1 MAHRRMFSL
10 SVVDTDRFL
19 EMPSS
24 TQALYFHLGM
34 RADDDGFVAAPKSIA
49 AICGCSVDDI
59 RLLAMKGFVQAFETG
74 VLVIIDWKENNKIR
88 KDRYTPTKFTHEKM
102 LLDGNQNGNQ
112 SDTQTATEWLP
123 QDRLGKDR
131 IGKVRE
137 SKADNAA
144 LPPSPA
150 DSEKVKPKRKRQEQ
164 AQETI
169 ADIFR
174 TFAGSDTELE
184 KALTDVNALRAA
196 NKKPLTPRAAE
207 LICKKV
213 TSLAKEAGVRNT
225 HGYMIAILEQSIERG
240 WDGVWSY
247 KGDFKDTSAVHGSDT
262 ADHPREIGPVPVM
275 CPHWTR
281 QPRRAVLKK
290 TKAALGATNTQSG
303 RR

>member
-184 KALTDVNALRAA
+184 KALTDFNALRAA

-262 ADHPREIGPVPVM
+262 ADHPREISPDDDI
-275 CPHWTR
+275 
-281 QPRRAVLKK
+281 
-290 TKAALGATNTQSG
+290 TQYL
-303 RR
+303 

>member
-1 MAHRRMFSL
+1 MANRRMFSL
-10 SVVDTDRFL
+10 SIVDTDRFL

-74 VLVIIDWKENNKIR
+74 VLVITDWKENNKIR

-137 SKADNAA
+137 SKERKADSAA
-144 LPPSPA
+144 FPPSLA
-150 DSEKVKPKRKRQEQ
+150 DSEKSKPKRKKQEHP
-164 AQETI
+164 QETV
-169 ADIFR
+169 ADVFR
-174 TFAGSDTELE
+174 TFAGSDAELE
-184 KALTDVNALRAA
+184 KALTDFNALRAA

-213 TSLAKEAGVRNT
+213 MTLAKEADVRNT
-225 HGYMIAILEQSIERG
+225 HGYMIAVLEQSIERG
-240 WDGVWSY
+240 WDGIWSY
-247 KGDFKDTSAVHGSDT
+247 KGNFKDTSAIHGSDT
-262 ADHPREIGPVPVM
+262 ADHPREIGPDDDI
-275 CPHWTR
+275 
-281 QPRRAVLKK
+281 
-290 TKAALGATNTQSG
+290 TQYL
-303 RR
+303 

>member
-174 TFAGSDTELE
+174 AFAGSDTELE
-184 KALTDVNALRAA
+184 KALTDFNALRAA

-213 TSLAKEAGVRNT
+213 TSLAKEASVRNT
-225 HGYMIAILEQSIERG
+225 HGYMIAVLEQSIERG
-240 WDGVWSY
+240 WDGVWAY
-247 KGDFKDTSAVHGSDT
+247 KGDFKDAPTVHGSNGKDK
-262 ADHPREIGPVPVM
+262 PREIGPDDDI
-275 CPHWTR
+275 
-281 QPRRAVLKK
+281 
-290 TKAALGATNTQSG
+290 TKYL
-303 RR
+303 

>member
-184 KALTDVNALRAA
+184 KALTDFNALRAA

-247 KGDFKDTSAVHGSDT
+247 KGDFKNTSAVQGSDT
-262 ADHPREIGPVPVM
+262 ADHPREIGPDDDI
-275 CPHWTR
+275 
-281 QPRRAVLKK
+281 
-290 TKAALGATNTQSG
+290 TQYL
-303 RR
+303 

>member
-184 KALTDVNALRAA
+184 KALTDFNALRDA

-262 ADHPREIGPVPVM
+262 ADHPREIGPDDDI
-275 CPHWTR
+275 
-281 QPRRAVLKK
+281 
-290 TKAALGATNTQSG
+290 TQYL
-303 RR
+303 

>member
-10 SVVDTDRFL
+10 SIVDTDRFL

-184 KALTDVNALRAA
+184 KALTDFNALRAA

-240 WDGVWSY
+240 WDGVWAY
-247 KGDFKDTSAVHGSDT
+247 KGDFKDAPTVHGSNGKDK
-262 ADHPREIGPVPVM
+262 PREIGPDDDI
-275 CPHWTR
+275 
-281 QPRRAVLKK
+281 
-290 TKAALGATNTQSG
+290 TKYL
-303 RR
+303 

>member
-10 SVVDTDRFL
+10 SVVDADRFL

-112 SDTQTATEWLP
+112 SYTQTATEWLP

-184 KALTDVNALRAA
+184 KALTDFNALRAA

-262 ADHPREIGPVPVM
+262 ADHPREIGPDDDI
-275 CPHWTR
+275 
-281 QPRRAVLKK
+281 
-290 TKAALGATNTQSG
+290 TQYL
-303 RR
+303 

>member
-10 SVVDTDRFL
+10 SIVDTDRFL

-144 LPPSPA
+144 LPPSPT

-184 KALTDVNALRAA
+184 KALTDFNALRAA

-262 ADHPREIGPVPVM
+262 ADHPREIGPDDDI
-275 CPHWTR
+275 
-281 QPRRAVLKK
+281 
-290 TKAALGATNTQSG
+290 TQYL
-303 RR
+303 

>member
-10 SVVDTDRFL
+10 SIVDTDRFL

-137 SKADNAA
+137 SKSDNAA

-184 KALTDVNALRAA
+184 KALTDFNALRAA

-225 HGYMIAILEQSIERG
+225 HGYIIAILEQSIERG

-262 ADHPREIGPVPVM
+262 ADHPREIGPDDDI
-275 CPHWTR
+275 
-281 QPRRAVLKK
+281 
-290 TKAALGATNTQSG
+290 TQYL
-303 RR
+303 

>member
-49 AICGCSVDDI
+49 AICGCSVDDM

-74 VLVIIDWKENNKIR
+74 VLVITDWKENNKIR
-88 KDRYTPTKFTHEKM
+88 KDRYTPTKFIHEKM
-102 LLDGNQNGNQ
+102 LLGDNQNDNQ
-112 SDTQTATEWLP
+112 SDTQTATKWLP

-137 SKADNAA
+137 SKERKADSAA
-144 LPPSPA
+144 FPPSLA
-150 DSEKVKPKRKRQEQ
+150 DSEKSKPKRKKQEHP
-164 AQETI
+164 QETV
-169 ADIFR
+169 ADVFR
-174 TFAGSDTELE
+174 TFAGSDAELE
-184 KALTDVNALRAA
+184 KALTDFNALRAA

-213 TSLAKEAGVRNT
+213 MTLAKEADVRNT
-225 HGYMIAILEQSIERG
+225 HGYMIAVLEQSIERG
-240 WDGVWSY
+240 WDGIWSY
-247 KGDFKDTSAVHGSDT
+247 KGNFKDTSAIHGSDT
-262 ADHPREIGPVPVM
+262 ADHPRKIGPDDDI
-275 CPHWTR
+275 
-281 QPRRAVLKK
+281 
-290 TKAALGATNTQSG
+290 TQYL
-303 RR
+303 

>member
-184 KALTDVNALRAA
+184 KALTDFNALRAA

-262 ADHPREIGPVPVM
+262 ADHPLEIGPDDDI
-275 CPHWTR
+275 
-281 QPRRAVLKK
+281 
-290 TKAALGATNTQSG
+290 TQYL
-303 RR
+303 

>member
-102 LLDGNQNGNQ
+102 LLDDNQNGNQ

-184 KALTDVNALRAA
+184 KAITDFNALRAA

-247 KGDFKDTSAVHGSDT
+247 KGDFKDTSAVHGSYT
-262 ADHPREIGPVPVM
+262 ADHPREIGPDDDI
-275 CPHWTR
+275 
-281 QPRRAVLKK
+281 
-290 TKAALGATNTQSG
+290 TQYL
-303 RR
+303 

>member
-184 KALTDVNALRAA
+184 KALTDFNALRAA

-262 ADHPREIGPVPVM
+262 ADHPRKIGPDDDI
-275 CPHWTR
+275 
-281 QPRRAVLKK
+281 
-290 TKAALGATNTQSG
+290 TQYL
-303 RR
+303 

>member
-10 SVVDTDRFL
+10 SIVDTDRFL
-19 EMPSS
+19 EMPSN

-184 KALTDVNALRAA
+184 KALTDFNALRAA

-240 WDGVWSY
+240 LDGVWSY

-262 ADHPREIGPVPVM
+262 ADHPREIGPDDDI
-275 CPHWTR
+275 
-281 QPRRAVLKK
+281 
-290 TKAALGATNTQSG
+290 TQYL
-303 RR
+303 

>member
-10 SVVDTDRFL
+10 SIVDTDRFL

-49 AICGCSVDDI
+49 AICNCSVDDI
-59 RLLAMKGFVQAFETG
+59 RLLATKGFVKTFETG
-74 VLVIIDWKENNKIR
+74 VLVIIDWKENNK
-88 KDRYTPTKFTHEKM
+88 K
-102 LLDGNQNGNQ
+102 

-131 IGKVRE
+131 IGEVRE

-184 KALTDVNALRAA
+184 KALTDFNALRAA

-225 HGYMIAILEQSIERG
+225 RGYMIAILEQSIERG

-262 ADHPREIGPVPVM
+262 ADHPREIGPDDDI
-275 CPHWTR
+275 
-281 QPRRAVLKK
+281 
-290 TKAALGATNTQSG
+290 TQYL
-303 RR
+303 

>member
-1 MAHRRMFSL
+1 MANRRMFSL
-10 SVVDTDRFL
+10 SIVDTDRFL

-74 VLVIIDWKENNKIR
+74 VLVITDWKENNKIR

-184 KALTDVNALRAA
+184 KALTDFNALRAA

-262 ADHPREIGPVPVM
+262 ADHPREIGP
-275 CPHWTR
+275 
-281 QPRRAVLKK
+281 
-290 TKAALGATNTQSG
+290 GDDITQYL
-303 RR
+303 

>member
-112 SDTQTATEWLP
+112 SDTQTATEYAR
-123 QDRLGKDR
+123 DGGYFK
-131 IGKVRE
+131 
-137 SKADNAA
+137 
-144 LPPSPA
+144 
-150 DSEKVKPKRKRQEQ
+150 SE
-164 AQETI
+164 
-169 ADIFR
+169 D
-174 TFAGSDTELE
+174 
-184 KALTDVNALRAA
+184 
-196 NKKPLTPRAAE
+196 
-207 LICKKV
+207 
-213 TSLAKEAGVRNT
+213 
-225 HGYMIAILEQSIERG
+225 
-240 WDGVWSY
+240 
-247 KGDFKDTSAVHGSDT
+247 
-262 ADHPREIGPVPVM
+262 
-275 CPHWTR
+275 
-281 QPRRAVLKK
+281 
-290 TKAALGATNTQSG
+290 
-303 RR
+303 

>member
-1 MAHRRMFSL
+1 MANRRMFSL
-10 SVVDTDRFL
+10 SIVDTDRFL

-74 VLVIIDWKENNKIR
+74 VLVITDWKENNKIR

-184 KALTDVNALRAA
+184 KALTDFNALRAA

-225 HGYMIAILEQSIERG
+225 HGYMSAILEQSIERG

-247 KGDFKDTSAVHGSDT
+247 KGDFKDAPTVHGSNGKDK
-262 ADHPREIGPVPVM
+262 PREIGPDDDI
-275 CPHWTR
+275 
-281 QPRRAVLKK
+281 
-290 TKAALGATNTQSG
+290 TQYL
-303 RR
+303 

>member
-10 SVVDTDRFL
+10 SIVDTDRFL

-144 LPPSPA
+144 LPPSPT

-184 KALTDVNALRAA
+184 KALTDFNALRAA

-247 KGDFKDTSAVHGSDT
+247 KGDFKGTSAVHGSDT
-262 ADHPREIGPVPVM
+262 ADHPREIGPDDDI
-275 CPHWTR
+275 
-281 QPRRAVLKK
+281 
-290 TKAALGATNTQSG
+290 TQYL
-303 RR
+303 

>member
-1 MAHRRMFSL
+1 MW
-10 SVVDTDRFL
+10 
-19 EMPSS
+19 
-24 TQALYFHLGM
+24 
-34 RADDDGFVAAPKSIA
+34 
-49 AICGCSVDDI
+49 C
-59 RLLAMKGFVQAFETG
+59 
-74 VLVIIDWKENNKIR
+74 
-88 KDRYTPTKFTHEKM
+88 
-102 LLDGNQNGNQ
+102 
-112 SDTQTATEWLP
+112 
-123 QDRLGKDR
+123 
-131 IGKVRE
+131 KVRE

-184 KALTDVNALRAA
+184 KAITDFNALRAA

-247 KGDFKDTSAVHGSDT
+247 KGDFKDTSAVHDSDT
-262 ADHPREIGPVPVM
+262 ADHPREIGPDDDI
-275 CPHWTR
+275 
-281 QPRRAVLKK
+281 
-290 TKAALGATNTQSG
+290 TQYL
-303 RR
+303 